1 MQEFIKRQ
9 QEARAQAWEQ
19 AKALLDTAAAE
30 NRDLTADEQQTY
42 DRINADLDRRA
53 QVIESVRADAERE
66 ARAAEYRIP
75 EVTAPAAPKRESD
88 ADVLRALAR
97 GEIRSAVFERRDL
110 NTTDDSAVVPQ
121 GFYNVLQE
129 QLIYAGPMLEPGI
142 ATILTTAMGNDIKV
156 PRQTAFS
163 NATATAESATF
174 GESEPTF
181 QSFTLRA
188 HKYGTLLQVSR
199 ELLEDSGI
207 DLEGFLGRQFGH
219 ALGTAVNYVLTM
231 GTGTVQP
238 NGIVNAGS
246 LGITGG
252 TGVAGRFTADN
263 LIDLAHSVDSAVA
276 RQPGVGFMMA
286 RATLG
291 AVRKLKDDGGAYLY
305 QPGVGTPDSLL
316 GFRVIENPDV
326 PAIGTATASPLV
338 GRSVLFGDFSSYHIR
353 RVGGVEIAR
362 SDQFAF
368 DQDVITFR
376 ATIRLDGDLGQSAN
390 VKYFKGGT
398 A

>member
-1 MQEFIKRQ
+1 VESYIQRQ
-9 QEARAQAWEQ
+9 QEERARAWEE
-19 AKALLDTAAAE
+19 AKGLLDAAAAE
-30 NRDLTADEQQTY
+30 NRDLTAEEQQTY
-42 DRINADLDRRA
+42 DRISEDLDRRGA
-53 QVIESVRADAERE
+53 VIETLRADLERE
-66 ARAAEYRIP
+66 ARAAEVRIP
-75 EVTAPAAPKRESD
+75 EITRQPAPEPRQSD
-88 ADVLRALAR
+88 ADLLRALAR
-97 GEIRSAVFERRDL
+97 GEIRSATFERRDM
-110 NTTDDSAVVPQ
+110 NTSDDSSVVPQ
-121 GFYNVLQE
+121 GFYEVLQE

-163 NATATAESATF
+163 NATATAEAAQF

-181 QSFTLRA
+181 ESFTLRA

-219 ALGTAVNYVLTM
+219 ALGTAVNSVLTI

-238 NGIVNAGS
+238 NGIVTASSAGK
-246 LGITGG
+246 TGG
-252 TGVAGRFTADN
+252 TGVSGAFTADN

-291 AVRKLKDDGGAYLY
+291 AVRKLKDDAGQYLY
-305 QPGVGTPDSLL
+305 VPGVGTPDSLL

-326 PAIGTATASPLV
+326 PAVAVDAK
-338 GRSVLFGDFSSYHIR
+338 SVLFGDFSSYHIR

-368 DQDVITFR
+368 DQDLVTFR
-376 ATIRLDGDLGQSAN
+376 AVVRLDGDLGQSAN
-390 VKYFKGGT
+390 VKHFVGGT

>member
-1 MQEFIKRQ
+1 MESYIQRQ
-9 QEARAQAWEQ
+9 QEERARAWEE
-19 AKALLDTAAAE
+19 AKGLLDAAAAE
-30 NRDLTADEQQTY
+30 NRDLTAEEQQTY
-42 DRINADLDRRA
+42 DRISEDLDRRGA
-53 QVIESVRADAERE
+53 VIETLRADLERE
-66 ARAAEYRIP
+66 ARAAEVRIP
-75 EVTAPAAPKRESD
+75 EITRQPAPEPRQSD
-88 ADVLRALAR
+88 ADLLRALAR
-97 GEIRSAVFERRDL
+97 GEIRSATFERRDM
-110 NTTDDSAVVPQ
+110 NTSDDSSVVPQ
-121 GFYNVLQE
+121 GFYEVLQE

-163 NATATAESATF
+163 NATATAEAAQF

-181 QSFTLRA
+181 ESFTLRA

-219 ALGTAVNYVLTM
+219 ALGTAVNSVLTI

-238 NGIVNAGS
+238 NGIVTASSAGK
-246 LGITGG
+246 TGG
-252 TGVAGRFTADN
+252 TGVSGAFTADN

-291 AVRKLKDDGGAYLY
+291 AVRKLKDDAGQYLY
-305 QPGVGTPDSLL
+305 VPGVGTPDSLL

-326 PAIGTATASPLV
+326 PAVAVDAK
-338 GRSVLFGDFSSYHIR
+338 SVLFGDFSSYHIR

-368 DQDVITFR
+368 DQDLVTFR
-376 ATIRLDGDLGQSAN
+376 AVVRLDGDLGQSAN
-390 VKYFKGGT
+390 VKHFVGGT

>member
-1 MQEFIKRQ
+1 MESYIKRQ
-9 QEARAQAWEQ
+9 QEERARAWEE
-19 AKALLDTAAAE
+19 AKGLLDAAASE
-30 NRDLTADEQQTY
+30 GRDLTADEQQKY
-42 DRINADLDRRA
+42 DRISEDLDRRA
-53 QVIESVRADAERE
+53 AVIETLRADADRE
-66 ARAAEYRIP
+66 ARAAELRIP
-75 EVTAPAAPKRESD
+75 EATREPAPEPRQSD

-97 GEIRSAVFERRDL
+97 GEIRSATFERRDM
-110 NTTDDSAVVPQ
+110 NTSDDSSVVPQ
-121 GFYNVLQE
+121 GFYDVLQE
-129 QLIYAGPMLEPGI
+129 QLVYAGPMLEPGI

-163 NATATAESATF
+163 NATATAEAAQF

-181 QSFTLRA
+181 ESFTLRA

-219 ALGTAVNYVLTM
+219 ALGTAVNGVLTV

-238 NGIVNAGS
+238 NGIVTASAAGK
-246 LGITGG
+246 TGG
-252 TGVAGRFTADN
+252 TGVSGAFTADN

-291 AVRKLKDDGGAYLY
+291 AVRKLKDDAGQYLY
-305 QPGVGTPDSLL
+305 VPGVGTPDSLL

-326 PAIGTATASPLV
+326 PAVAVDAK
-338 GRSVLFGDFSSYHIR
+338 SVLFGDFSSYHIR

-368 DQDVITFR
+368 DQDLITFR

-390 VKYFKGGT
+390 VKHFVGGT

>member
-1 MQEFIKRQ
+1 MDYIKRQ
-9 QEARAQAWEQ
+9 QEARAAAWEE
-19 AKALLDTAAAE
+19 AKSLLDTAAAE
-30 NRDLTADEQQTY
+30 SRDLTAEEQEKY
-42 DRINADLDRRA
+42 DRISADLDRRA
-53 QVIESVRADAERE
+53 QVIETVRQDMERE
-66 ARAAEYRIP
+66 ARAAEVRIP
-75 EVTAPAAPKRESD
+75 EVHTPNAEPVQSD
-88 ADVLRALAR
+88 AEVLRALAR
-97 GEIRSAVFERRDL
+97 GEIRTATFERRDM
-110 NTTDDSAVVPQ
+110 NTTDDGSVVPQ
-121 GFYNVLQE
+121 GFYDVLQE
-129 QLIYAGPMLEPGI
+129 QLVYAGPMLEPGI
-142 ATILTTAMGNDIKV
+142 ATILNTAMGNDIKV

-163 NATATAESATF
+163 NATATAEAAQF

-181 QSFTLRA
+181 ESFTLRA

-199 ELLEDSGI
+199 ELLEDTGI

-219 ALGTAVNYVLTM
+219 ALGTAVNAVLTV

-238 NGIVNAGS
+238 NGIVTASS
-246 LGITGG
+246 LGKTGG
-252 TGVAGRFTADN
+252 TGVSGAFTADD

-291 AVRKLKDDGGAYLY
+291 AVRKLKDDAGQYIY

-326 PAIGTATASPLV
+326 AAV
-338 GRSVLFGDFSSYHIR
+338 GVDEKSVLFGDFSSYHIR
-353 RVGGVEIAR
+353 QVGGVEIAR

-368 DQDVITFR
+368 DQDLVTFR
-376 ATIRLDGDLGQSAN
+376 ASIRLDGDLGQSAN
-390 VKYFKGGT
+390 VKHFVGGT